1 MANIADIRSRV
12 LLRIKDA
19 AKSLDADGVTE
30 TVDASIA
37 SAVEEYG
44 KVRPR
49 ETATVCDGAATFK
62 YSLTAAT
69 PILTGF
75 DAALSQIT
83 SIAYPYTTTTAD
95 LTYLEDYEWKV
106 QQLADGLWLW
116 FITATPSAAEDF
128 LVTWTLPHTCS
139 GSALTVPA
147 SDYEAVADLAA
158 AHALLAMSGLYV
170 QSLDNSISADAVNRQ
185 SKASEYR
192 SLSTQYR
199 KAYDLKMGSGAAT
212 GPAFAIGDIDRLD
225 GDGGDY
231 FFHGRRRF

>member
-1 MANIADIRSRV
+1 MASIADIRSRV

-19 AKSLDADGVTE
+19 AKSLDTDGVTE
-30 TVDASIA
+30 TVDTCIA

-49 ETATVCDGAATFK
+49 ETATVVDGTGTFK
-62 YSLTAAT
+62 YSLTATSPVLA
-69 PILTGF
+69 GF
-75 DAALSQIT
+75 DASLSQIT
-83 SIAYPYTTTTAD
+83 SIVYPYTTTTAD
-95 LTYLEDYEWKV
+95 LPVLEDYEWRV
-106 QQLADGLWLW
+106 QQLADGLYLW
-116 FITATPSAAEDF
+116 FITATPSASEDF
-128 LVTWTLPHTCS
+128 LVAWTLPHTCS

-158 AHALLAMSGLYV
+158 AHSLLALASVYV
-170 QSLDNSISADAVNRQ
+170 QSLDNSISADSVNRQ

-192 SLSTQYR
+192 SQAAQYR

-212 GPAFAIGDIDRLD
+212 GPAFVIGDMDRAD
-225 GDGGDY
+225 GAGEDY

>member
-1 MANIADIRSRV
+1 MATIADIRSRV
-12 LLRIKDA
+12 LLRVKDA

-49 ETATVCDGAATFK
+49 ETATVCDGTGTFK
-62 YSLTAAT
+62 YSLTAAN

-75 DAALSQIT
+75 DASLSSIT

-95 LTYLEDYEWKV
+95 LTLLEDYEWRI

-116 FITATPSAAEDF
+116 FITATPSASEDF

-139 GSALTVPA
+139 GSSLTVAA

-158 AHALLAMSGLYV
+158 SHAFLAMSGIYV
-170 QSLDNSISADAVNRQ
+170 QSLDNSIAADSVNRQ
-185 SKASEYR
+185 SKAAEYR
-192 SLSTQYR
+192 SLAAQYR
-199 KAYDLKMGSGAAT
+199 KAYDLKMGSGVAT
-212 GPAFAIGDIDRLD
+212 GPAFAIGDMDRAD
-225 GDGGDY
+225 GAGEDY